1 MNDIRVYGIG
11 YYGSDLKEISKH
23 SVPGF
28 STWHSMMCRCYSKEF
43 QNKNSNYKG
52 CTVCDEW
59 HNLSVFS
66 NWYLKNYYTV
76 PNERME
82 LDKDILVKG
91 NKIYS
96 PTTCVFV
103 PQRINTLFVKSN
115 HIRGKFPIGVYYD
128 NSKKKYI
135 ANLTYKGKNL
145 KLARCVLPVEAFFYY
160 KFYKEELIR
169 EVAREYKVYIPE
181 KLYEAMLNWE
191 VEITD

>member
-1 MNDIRVYGIG
+1 
-11 YYGSDLKEISKH
+11 
-23 SVPGF
+23 
-28 STWHSMMCRCYSKEF
+28 MCRCYSKGF

-59 HNLSVFS
+59 RNLSVLS

-135 ANLTYKGKNL
+135 ANLTYKG
-145 KLARCVLPVEAFFYY
+145 E
-160 KFYKEELIR
+160 KF
-169 EVAREYKVYIPE
+169 EVS
-181 KLYEAMLNWE
+181 AMYSSGRGIFLL
-191 VEITD
+191 